1 MAHAPTREHAP
12 EEWGTG
18 AMPVPL
24 RSTLPA
30 GATKAG
36 NAALSV
42 GAGPCGPPPGVRSAD
57 GGDDVSDATHFG

>member
-36 NAALSV
+36 NAAYRWGQDLAV
-42 GAGPCGPPPGVRSAD
+42 RPPGFAPLTGATMSATQPTS
-57 GGDDVSDATHFG
+57 V